1 MPSSS
6 DTSVSLS
13 VGLSVARLNS
23 IRCLSGMRQSNLIYL
38 STQYFWYHCMELN
51 MEQELRKKQKKVIAI
66 KSNIDKLLQETNF
79 TKYHKIFMMQ
89 DKCISAISDI
99 YWHIMLSCYKEL

>member
-1 MPSSS
+1 
-6 DTSVSLS
+6 
-13 VGLSVARLNS
+13 
-23 IRCLSGMRQSNLIYL
+23 
-38 STQYFWYHCMELN
+38 MELN
-51 MEQELRKKQKKVIAI
+51 MEQELRKKQKKVIAT

-99 YWHIMLSCYKEL
+99 Y